1 MKKIAKVLI
10 KIVIAVIL
18 IAILF
23 FISTTL
29 LMWWQ
34 LTPVTNVFKY
44 EKVKSSRWHRP
55 DLIHHFPKAI
65 PSNAQNP
72 QFYFRAGFLQ
82 GGATIE
88 LRLQMPENFVEDVYT
103 TYRPKAKIVFNGA
116 EELDRGAENPN
127 MLPKWHFYTSPQ
139 IKGET
144 TEVIPLLPS
153 DFEILLLSSHPYR
166 KAPVS
171 WNHGDCS
178 GISISRKRNEIIY
191 WAEDW

>member
-1 MKKIAKVLI
+1 MNKIAKVLI

-23 FISTTL
+23 LLSTTL

-34 LTPVTNVFKY
+34 LTPVTNVSKY
-44 EKVKSSRWHRP
+44 DKVISNRWHRP
-55 DLIHHFPKAI
+55 DLIQHFPKEI

-88 LRLQMPENFVEDVYT
+88 LKLQMPESLVEEIYE
-103 TYRPKAKIVFNGA
+103 TYRPKAKFLFNGA
-116 EELDRGAENPN
+116 EELDRGAENSN

-139 IKGET
+139 IQAER
-144 TEVIPLLPS
+144 TESLPLLPS
-153 DFEILLLSSHPYR
+153 DFEVLLLSSQPY
-166 KAPVS
+166 KIDPVS
-171 WNHGDCS
+171 WNHGECS
-178 GISISRKRNEIIY
+178 GLSISRKRNEIIY